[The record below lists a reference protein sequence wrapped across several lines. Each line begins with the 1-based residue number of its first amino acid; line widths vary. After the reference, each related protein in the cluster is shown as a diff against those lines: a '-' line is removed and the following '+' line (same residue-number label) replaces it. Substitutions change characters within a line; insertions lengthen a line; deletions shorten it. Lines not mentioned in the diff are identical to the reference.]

1 MSREVLPGRTGSM
14 VARMTDTPSLPVA
27 GASRR
32 RLWGLVCL
40 GVMLAAGL
48 GAARADGA
56 VLAGRVGDGRIPAPA
71 AGAASVRAI
80 NPVTGLV
87 VAAADVKRNG
97 AWLMRVPNGP
107 YTVLA
112 TVAPRAGA
120 PRVAIAPIVRVRGS
134 KPAKVRV
141 SLKRTRAP
149 KVRRRAASE
158 LGLLAAHATP
168 SAPVVGFRYLTG
180 PSANN
185 RGKSVADLLLTD
197 TVGAT
202 SGRCAPRVRE
212 LEHIDLVNAEIS
224 FSNSR
229 YTDPATRIPRGQL
242 LKIDLLVEGSIAE
255 GADGSLS
262 WNVKLRDAASG
273 KIVGGDT
280 TAVPA
285 GGDWIEAASQTAARL
300 VDQMCGGTYDI
311 NVNLRTDGTFATH
324 VASGTLNATLTATGA
339 GTGRTPPSTFAA
351 AAAAGYE
358 GVTFASTIGCAY
370 VNVLAPQG
378 LLAFDLAITPA
389 GRLAVSWE
397 GTAALQ
403 ASASVLCPEAPAI
416 PGQVGPSLVAPT
428 PVRFELPV
436 EGGSQAVGGGFTSG
450 GDGWTHA
457 GTITVTRQPPR

>member
-1 MSREVLPGRTGSM
+1 
-14 VARMTDTPSLPVA
+14 MTDTTPLPIA

-32 RLWGLVCL
+32 RLWGLVAL
-40 GVMLAAGL
+40 GAILVAGL
-48 GAARADGA
+48 GDARADGA

-80 NPVTGLV
+80 NPATGLV
-87 VAAADVKRNG
+87 VAAVNVKRNG
-97 AWLMRVPNGP
+97 AWLMRVPAGP

-112 TVAPRAGA
+112 TIAPRTGA
-120 PRVAIAPIVRVRGS
+120 PRVAIAPIVRVKGS
-134 KPAKVRV
+134 KPATVRV
-141 SLKRTRAP
+141 SLKRKRAP
-149 KVRRRAASE
+149 KVRRRAANE
-158 LGLLAAHATP
+158 LGRLGAHATP
-168 SAPVVGFRYLTG
+168 GSPVVAFRYLTG

-185 RGKSVADLLLTD
+185 RGKTVADLLLTD

-212 LEHIDLVNAEIS
+212 LEHIDLVEAEIA
-224 FSNSR
+224 FSNSK

-242 LKIDLLVEGSIAE
+242 LKIDLFVEGSIAE

-262 WNVKLRDAASG
+262 WNVRLRDAASG
-273 KIVGGDT
+273 KVVGGDT

-324 VASGTLNATLTATGA
+324 TASGTLNATLTATGA
-339 GTGRTPPSTFAA
+339 GTGRTPQSTFTG

-358 GVTFASTIGCAY
+358 GVTFTSTIGCAY

-378 LLAFDLAITPA
+378 LLAFDLSITPA
-389 GRLAVSWE
+389 GRLRVSWE

-403 ASASVLCPEAPAI
+403 ASASVQCPDAPAI
-416 PGQVGPSLVAPT
+416 PGQVGPSLIAPT
-428 PVRFELPV
+428 PVRFELPA
-436 EGGSQAVGGGFTSG
+436 EGGRQPVAGGFTSA
-450 GDGWTHA
+450 GDGWTHS
-457 GTITVTRQPPR
+457 GTITVTRLPPR